1 MRTGLRHSWGT
12 CSPWAT
18 AAENEQ
24 NAHAGCSAASVRS
37 TRRAFVRLSGLAD
50 GSMRQKR
57 PGYGSATS
65 PATLRLRSAWYSARS
80 LARSSLATRSA
91 SSKRSSRSP
100 YRFMC
105 APMRIG
111 CSEGPFSSM
120 PRLPGNAC
128 RPRETASPAV
138 PLRRR
143 WSHTHPT
150 ANRKVRTG
158 SRPWRVPALTGIET
172 VQVRDGV
179 KAAVRAD
186 SNSPEASAITEKPQ
200 VRFVDVARRV
210 NLPALFPLAGDRT
223 HPRFRFRLRD
233 DGAPLPS
240 PVPVARRWRAS
251 ATSPSF
257 ARLSRAWTLLFR
269 LQALSVKQMRPCTRL
284 SRPYALS
291 ARQRRPCTRLFHGAA
306 GGGCAADSG
315 DEGRGGRP
323 ANSGDASRGGC
334 SGRAVPQAGDRR
346 SPVPH
351 RRHDV
356 DKR

>member
-1 MRTGLRHSWGT
+1 MGDCRRERAERPYGMFGCERAEHAARVR
-12 CSPWAT
+12 SPIGFRRWVD
-18 AAENEQ
+18 AAEK
-24 NAHAGCSAASVRS
+24 AR
-37 TRRAFVRLSGLAD
+37 VRLGD
-50 GSMRQKR
+50 F
-57 PGYGSATS
+57 PGYPPSAQ
-65 PATLRLRSAWYSARS
+65 RLVFGAVS
-80 LARSSLATRSA
+80 
-91 SSKRSSRSP
+91 
-100 YRFMC
+100 
-105 APMRIG
+105 
-111 CSEGPFSSM
+111 CSEQPGNALGFLQTFVEIPIPLHVRPHADRLLRRTFSSM
-120 PRLPGNAC
+120 PQLPDNAC
-128 RPRETASPAV
+128 RPRETASSAV

-158 SRPWRVPALTGIET
+158 SRPWQVPALTGIET
-172 VQVRDGV
+172 VQVGDGV
-179 KAAVRAD
+179 KATVRAD
-186 SNSPEASAITEKPQ
+186 SSSPEASAITEKPQ

-223 HPRFRFRLRD
+223 HPRFRLRLRD

-251 ATSPSF
+251 AASPSF

-269 LQALSVKQMRPCTRL
+269 LHALSVK
-284 SRPYALS
+284 
-291 ARQRRPCTRLFHGAA
+291 QRRPCTRLFHGAA
-306 GGGCAADSG
+306 GGGRAADSG

>member
-1 MRTGLRHSWGT
+1 MRD
-12 CSPWAT
+12 
-18 AAENEQ
+18 
-24 NAHAGCSAASVRS
+24 
-37 TRRAFVRLSGLAD
+37 VRLRACGARGAHSFAYRVSPMGRCGRKGPGTARRPPLLPSVCAALGIRRGLLLGAAWQ
-50 GSMRQKR
+50 RAR
-57 PGYGSATS
+57 L
-65 PATLRLRSAWYSARS
+65 PA
-80 LARSSLATRSA
+80 
-91 SSKRSSRSP
+91 KRSSRSP

-105 APMRIG
+105 APMRID

-158 SRPWRVPALTGIET
+158 SRPWQVPALTGIET

-223 HPRFRFRLRD
+223 HPRFRLRLRD
-233 DGAPLPS
+233 DSAHLPP
-240 PVPVARRWRAS
+240 PVSVTRRWRAS
-251 ATSPSF
+251 AASPSF

-269 LQALSVKQMRPCTRL
+269 LHALSVKQMRPCTRL
-284 SRPYALS
+284 SRRS
-291 ARQRRPCTRLFHGAA
+291 AAAYRPSETNACMHAIVSLA
-306 GGGCAADSG
+306 GGP
-315 DEGRGGRP
+315 DETNASMHAIVSPLGGRP
-323 ANSGDASRGGC
+323 SSE
-334 SGRAVPQAGDRR
+334 
-346 SPVPH
+346 
-351 RRHDV
+351 
-356 DKR
+356 